1 MGLKK
6 FLEKIEPHF
15 EPGGKLQRWYALYEA
30 AATIFYTPGTVTRGR
45 SHVRDSIDLKRL
57 MILVWLSVFPAM
69 FWGMYNVGNQ
79 AMPVLLDMYSGAE
92 LQQVIAGDWHYRLA
106 ELIGVSFTQDAGWI
120 SKMLFGAVYFLPIYA
135 VIFIVG
141 GFWEVLFA
149 VIRGHEINEGFFIT
163 SILLALIVP
172 PTLPLWQAAL
182 AVTFGVV
189 VAKEIFGGTGRNF
202 LNPAL
207 AGRAFLFF
215 AYPAQISGD
224 TVWTAADG
232 FSGATPLSQ
241 WAVGGEHQLVNT
253 MTNQPISWMDA
264 FIGNVPGSIGEVSTL
279 MILIGGAVILF
290 ARIASLRI
298 VAGVMAGMIAMSAVF
313 NMIGSDTNP
322 LFAMPWYWHLVL
334 GGFAFGMIFMA
345 TDPVSASFT
354 DKGKWAYGILI
365 GVMCVLI
372 RVANPAYPE
381 GMMLAILFANLF
393 APLFDYLVVQA
404 NIKRRKARG

>member
-120 SKMLFGAVYFLPIYA
+120 SKMLFGAVYFLPIYG

-149 VIRGHEINEGFFIT
+149 MIRGHEINEGFFIT

-172 PTLPLWQAAL
+172 PTLPLWQAAR

-298 VAGVMAGMIAMSAVF
+298 VAGVMVGMIAMSAVF

>member
-15 EPGGKLQRWYALYEA
+15 EPGGKLQGWYALYEA

-106 ELIGVSFTQDAGWI
+106 ELIGVSFTQDAGWV
-120 SKMLFGAVYFLPIYA
+120 SKMLFGAVYFLPIYG

-149 VIRGHEINEGFFIT
+149 MIRGHEINEGFFIT

-298 VAGVMAGMIAMSAVF
+298 VAGVMVGMIAMSAVF